1 MGGGTRHYDFA
12 KVLVKRGHKATVIAS
27 SFHYSKYKEMRI
39 YGDKE
44 YLQES
49 YNGVDFVWIKTP
61 PYFGNGV
68 SRVKSMLSYT
78 HKVLKYLP
86 ALNLEKPDI
95 IIGSSVHLFA
105 VLAAYRLSK
114 HYHTPFVME
123 VRDLWPQTLIDM
135 GISKW
140 HPFILLLGWLERYL
154 YRKADTIITTLP
166 YAHNYIANYVPR
178 EKITWISNGVD
189 LSTIP
194 YIPKEKSDTLTITYA
209 GSIGIA
215 NNMEL
220 LIEAA
225 KKLRAHSNIFFRIIG
240 DGAEKERLRDLAAR
254 HSLSNVSIEA
264 SVPKT
269 EVPQILT
276 KSDILFLSLKD
287 SPLYRYGI
295 SLNKLFDYM
304 AAGRVIIFAGN
315 SQNNPVKDAGA
326 GFTIEPDD
334 SEALAN
340 TILKIETLSEEQRQE
355 MGAKI
360 RKYAEENY
368 SIEILIDR
376 LEKILKEEIDNY
388 AQKTL

>member
-12 KVLVKRGHKATVIAS
+12 KVLTKRGHKVTVIAS
-27 SFHYSKYKEMRI
+27 SFHYSKYKEMRT

-49 YNGVDFVWIKTP
+49 YNGVDLVWIKTP
-61 PYFGNGV
+61 PYFGNGA

-78 HKVLKYLP
+78 YRVMKYIP
-86 ALNLEKPDI
+86 ALRLEKPDI

-105 VLAAYRLSK
+105 VWAAYRLSK
-114 HYHTPFVME
+114 RCHTPFVME

-178 EKITWISNGVD
+178 EKITWISNGID

-194 YIPKEKSDTLTITYA
+194 YIPKEKRDTLTVTYT
-209 GSIGIA
+209 GSIGVA

-225 KKLRAHSNIFFRIIG
+225 QKLRAHTNIIFRIIG
-240 DGAEKERLRDLAAR
+240 DGAEKERLKNLVAH
-254 HSLSNVSIEA
+254 HSLSNISIEA

-269 EVPQILT
+269 EVAQILIQ
-276 KSDILFLSLKD
+276 SDVLFLSLKD
-287 SPLYRYGI
+287 SPLYKYGI

-304 AAGRVIIFAGN
+304 AAGRVIIFAGDA
-315 SQNNPVKDAGA
+315 QNNPIKDADA
-326 GFTIEPDD
+326 GFTIKPDD
-334 SEALAN
+334 SGLLAK
-340 TILKIETLSEEQRQE
+340 TILEIYNLPQEERLE
-355 MGAKI
+355 IGRKI

-368 SIEILIDR
+368 SIELLAGR
-376 LEKILKEEIDNY
+376 LEKILREEIDN
-388 AQKTL
+388 KNG